1 MVQNLWST
9 FELHLTTFNNIFNI
23 MTFPN
28 TVTATT
34 GKQILF
40 DFISSHESFT
50 TQEAVADGSRYPESM
65 AYTTL
70 NKTLRMLWLAGYIKK
85 TSRATWTRLKNIPV
99 TLSISKLTD
108 EAYGSGTNYDNYN
121 RNVARIKQESNNA
134 FQ

>member
-1 MVQNLWST
+1 
-9 FELHLTTFNNIFNI
+9 

-40 DFISSHESFT
+40 DFIDSHESFT
-50 TQEAVADGSRYPESM
+50 TQEAVADGSRYPERM

-85 TSRATWTRLKNIPV
+85 TSRATWTRAKNIPV

-108 EAYGSGTNYDNYN
+108 EAYGSDTNYDNYN

>member
-1 MVQNLWST
+1 
-9 FELHLTTFNNIFNI
+9 

-85 TSRATWTRLKNIPV
+85 TSRATWTRLKNIPA